1 MITEP
6 QARLAAFEAM
16 LARVE
21 QQYAETCVHMDR
33 LKAEGRIKTATYR
46 QLFARKM
53 ALDETLTMYQV
64 YGLTD
69 RQRPSGQEK

>member
-21 QQYAETCVHMDR
+21 QQYAETCAHMDR

-69 RQRPSGQEK
+69 RQRPSGKEK

>member
-21 QQYAETCVHMDR
+21 QQYAETCAHMDR
-33 LKAEGRIKTATYR
+33 LKA
-46 QLFARKM
+46 
-53 ALDETLTMYQV
+53 
-64 YGLTD
+64 
-69 RQRPSGQEK
+69 

>member
-21 QQYAETCVHMDR
+21 QQYAKTCAHMDR